1 MAETLFIN
9 PASPDEKDINRA
21 AGIIASGGMAVI
33 PTTGLYGLAA
43 DAYNPAAV
51 ERVFALKGREREK
64 SLLVLAQNMEQVI
77 ALVDDFGPMAQKL
90 ADAFW
95 PGRLT
100 LVLKAKKNAPATL
113 VSANGSI
120 GVRLTAHPVARAL
133 IKALGRPVTGTS
145 ANPSGLPAP
154 WDVAQLAQGIKQGA
168 EIILDAG
175 ALAGGPGSSVLD
187 ISGPIPRLLREG
199 AVSRRAISQVL
210 GAEIAG
216 EQTKA

>member
-1 MAETLFIN
+1 MAETFSIN
-9 PASPDEKDINRA
+9 SAGPDDKVISRA
-21 AGIIASGGMAVI
+21 AGIIASGGVAVI

-51 ERVFALKGREREK
+51 DRVFALKGRVREK
-64 SLLVLAQNMEQVI
+64 SLLVLAQNMEQII
-77 ALVDDFGPMAQKL
+77 ALVDDFGPVAQKL

-95 PGRLT
+95 PGGLT
-100 LVLKAKKNAPATL
+100 LVLTAKGDAPASL
-113 VSANGSI
+113 VSPEGAI
-120 GVRLTAHPVARAL
+120 GVRLAAHPVARAL

-175 ALAGGPGSSVLD
+175 PLAGGPGSSVLD

-216 EQTKA
+216 